1 MNSKPKVMELKPRL
15 LDIYI
20 IRKFILTFFI
30 ALILIIGIVIIF
42 DISEKIDD
50 FVSKEAPL
58 KAIIFDYY
66 LNFIPYFVNMF
77 SPLFVFITVIF
88 FTSKMAADSEIVAI
102 LSCGIS
108 FHRMMV
114 PYIISAT
121 LIAILSLGLN
131 LFVIPRSNEIRVE
144 FESKYIKGHNKTTVR
159 DIHYQIAPGEFV
171 FVESFSSWNNTAHRF
186 TLEKVE
192 KNRLVSKLSAQTAVW
207 DSLGGCWKLKKYFI
221 RDYSS
226 SLSDQVRSGAQL
238 DTVIASYTYNGASHD
253 ITVRSAIESEYS
265 LESAQNSDGTYSVP
279 SAETIISTVR
289 NNILVSEAESRG
301 IEVSDDEMDQ
311 FAESMLGSSD
321 YATLATQYGVTEDQ
335 AKEIVRER
343 ALIQKL
349 YSQVVPE
356 ASTATAPT
364 EPTAP
369 ENGDTSTSSAEY
381 AQYIIDLAGDEWDS
395 ENNTWASTDGS
406 YYLALGDAFTG
417 DTATYEQA
425 VTAYYVAYQEYSNQM
440 SGYTTTWTDF
450 ANGLFANANIR
461 LYGVY
466 A

>member
-1 MNSKPKVMELKPRL
+1 MPRPKASMPTALTTKTAASPPRATVAMAATMVTMPTASPETTNRAMPAMTSLLANVPRGVMVGGVA
-15 LDIYI
+15 
-20 IRKFILTFFI
+20 
-30 ALILIIGIVIIF
+30 ALI
-42 DISEKIDD
+42 
-50 FVSKEAPL
+50 
-58 KAIIFDYY
+58 
-66 LNFIPYFVNMF
+66 
-77 SPLFVFITVIF
+77 
-88 FTSKMAADSEIVAI
+88 IVAVVAAVI
-102 LSCGIS
+102 GYVIGSGG
-108 FHRMMV
+108 FGGTGTGT
-114 PYIISAT
+114 AT
-121 LIAILSLGLN
+121 
-131 LFVIPRSNEIRVE
+131 V
-144 FESKYIKGHNKTTVR
+144 
-159 DIHYQIAPGEFV
+159 GE
-171 FVESFSSWNNTAHRF
+171 
-186 TLEKVE
+186 
-192 KNRLVSKLSAQTAVW
+192 
-207 DSLGGCWKLKKYFI
+207 D
-221 RDYSS
+221 
-226 SLSDQVRSGAQL
+226 QL